1 MTTSFVR
8 ISYLAL
14 AIVAGCYVGC
24 GASSE
29 KPSDIFNGED
39 SGVST
44 DDDGGLGGEIG
55 DPDGSITTGDLVIDP
70 LNAVVYIDTGK
81 MPLAGGTQVFKVT
94 ESGADVSTTTTF
106 TLDDASLGTFTAN
119 TFTSTTDLGKD
130 GSGADILGK
139 TTVANA
145 TTASGKK
152 GQAKIT
158 VVKLRKTEDPV
169 TSAKDFFFTVPYKTD
184 PDPKE
189 DVLKFTTNIQQV
201 DVVFVTD
208 TTGSMSGA
216 ISNIQ
221 SNLSTTI
228 IPALKSAIPSVG
240 IGVVDHRD
248 VPASGSNSTYGYGS
262 VGDWAAKVWAPITV
276 QTDAA
281 ALKLVQDAVG
291 KYAAGGGNDGPESQL
306 PAMYYALTG
315 KGFSWPA
322 TSGFPAGSLPDVTPK
337 AGTTGAVGFRDGA
350 VPVVVLTTDINWH
363 NGVATTGDGPYL
375 GFSAPTMAML
385 KDAFKKAN
393 AKFVAAN
400 VAGSVSTGSYSPF
413 PDAISLSDSTSSNL
427 PPSAFD
433 GPGKPASCGAGQCC
447 TGVNGAGTAPDG
459 PSGRC
464 RLVFLAGYDGKGVST
479 SIVNAIKAIA
489 SGSVYDIL
497 PEVSNDPTNPG
508 GVDATKFIDRLE
520 AFADMS
526 MGCAGTPRKST
537 ASMAYNDMIGGII
550 AGKQT
555 ACFKVIPKMNDSVPP
570 KEAAQFFKAFINMK
584 GIAPGVEVTAST
596 PQVDLGDPRTVL
608 FLVPPSAPIP
618 K

>member
-1 MTTSFVR
+1 MR
-8 ISYLAL
+8 LNRLSYLSIAF
-14 AIVAGCYVGC
+14 VAAGWIGC
-24 GASSE
+24 GASAD
-29 KPSDIFNGED
+29 KPADDFNPAGDD
-39 SGVST
+39 SGV
-44 DDDGGLGGEIG
+44 DDAGGIGGDIG
-55 DPDGSITTGDLVIDP
+55 DPDSAISTGDLTIDP

-81 MPLAGGTQVFKVT
+81 TPLAGGTQVFKVT
-94 ESGADVSTTTTF
+94 ESGSDVSTTTTF
-106 TLDDASLGTFTAN
+106 SVEDPSLGTFTGN

-130 GSGADILGK
+130 ASGADILGK
-139 TTVANA
+139 TTIADA
-145 TTASGKK
+145 TTATGKK
-152 GQAKIT
+152 TQAKIT

-169 TSAKDFFFTVPYKTD
+169 TSAKDFFFTVAYKVD

-201 DVVFVTD
+201 DVAFVCD
-208 TTGSMSGA
+208 TTGSMSGT

-221 SNLSTTI
+221 ANLSSKF
-228 IPALKSAIPSVG
+228 IPALKAAIPSVG
-240 IGVVDHRD
+240 IAIVDHKD
-248 VPASGSNSTYGYGS
+248 VPVVSYGDTS
-262 VGDWAAKVWAPITV
+262 DFPAKVWAPITV
-276 QTDAA
+276 QKDAA
-281 ALKLVQDAVG
+281 ALKLVQDATLNY
-291 KYAAGGGNDGPESQL
+291 KASGGYDGPESQV
-306 PAMYYALTG
+306 PAMYYTLTG
-315 KGFSWPA
+315 KGFSWG
-322 TSGFPAGSLPDVTPK
+322 SGSLPDSIPPAPYK
-337 AGTTGAVGFRDGA
+337 GAVKFRDGA
-350 VPVVVLTTDINWH
+350 VPVIVLATDVDWH
-363 NGVATTGDGPYL
+363 NGVGAPYS
-375 GFSAPTMAML
+375 GFTAPNLTQL

-393 AKFVAAN
+393 AKFVGAF
-400 VAGSVSTGSYSPF
+400 VDWSGTGTGGSY
-413 PDAISLSDSTSSNL
+413 PDGIDLSDATGSNL

-433 GPGKPASCGAGQCC
+433 GPGKPASCAKGQCC
-447 TGVNGAGTAPDG
+447 TGTGGAGKAPDAAG
-459 PSGRC
+459 GRC
-464 RLVFLAGYDGKGVST
+464 RLNFSAGSDGSGVST

-497 PEVSNDPTNPG
+497 PEVTNDPANPG

-555 ACFKVIPKMNDSVPP
+555 ACFKVIPKMNDTVPP